1 MTRAAAPPIL
11 LQLHGAESLSAQIRA
26 LRTLKNELIGH
37 DQRKETYV
45 ADGIIPALAQVLISR
60 WPGRTEPNEV
70 SSQDRVSQK
79 AEYYDVCLQ
88 ATLVVGSLAQ
98 GSFPLLGIRE

>member
-11 LQLHGAESLSAQIRA
+11 LQLHGAESVSAQTRA

-37 DQRKETYV
+37 DQRKERYI
-45 ADGIIPALAQVLISR
+45 ADGIIPTLAQVLISR
-60 WPGRTEPNEV
+60 WPGRTEPDEV

-98 GSFPLLGIRE
+98 GSLSLPGVRE